1 MAYLCPEGSMIGRM
15 RTIWKAE
22 VVHGESFRG
31 VFTVFLKMKSG
42 HWALEACRGVSLKRS
57 KLAFCFCFRAVEKRQ
72 LEKKSGLTSLVSGV
86 FLSVLA

>member
-1 MAYLCPEGSMIGRM
+1 MPKRQFGSGENGVFVPGREHDGRM

-57 KLAFCFCFRAVEKRQ
+57 KLAFCFCF
-72 LEKKSGLTSLVSGV
+72 
-86 FLSVLA
+86 